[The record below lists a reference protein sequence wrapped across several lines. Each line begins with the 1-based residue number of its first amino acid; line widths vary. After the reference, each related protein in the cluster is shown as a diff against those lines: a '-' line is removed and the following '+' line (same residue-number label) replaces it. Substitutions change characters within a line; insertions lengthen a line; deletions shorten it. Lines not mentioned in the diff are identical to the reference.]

1 MALGWSVGIDVGGT
15 FTDAIAMHD
24 DGRIR
29 IAKVASTPK
38 DPSLGLIDAFG
49 ELIDGGVDPERVGLV
64 FHGTTIATNAMLTGR
79 TGRVVLLATEGFRDV
94 MAFRD
99 GTRPLLYDL
108 RQPRPNELVPREDRL
123 GVRERLSS
131 LGEVVEPLTGG
142 EVDRVV
148 GEVGSRNPEAVAVAF
163 LFSYLWD
170 DHERTIADA
179 LRAALPGVPVTASSE
194 VAREFREYPRMAT
207 AVVNAGLRPVVGR
220 YVEDA
225 ATGVADLGVRAPFLV
240 MQSNGGCVPAERAER
255 EAHRLLLSGPTAG
268 VAGTIALAE
277 RHDLDRMIA
286 FDMGGT
292 SLDVCLVQGGVPPT
306 TSRQVVEDHPII
318 VPSVDIVTA
327 GAGGGSIAAV
337 DRAGRLRVGPQSS
350 GAEPGPAAYGRG
362 GTEPTLTDA
371 HVVAGVLGPTP
382 LAGRLP
388 LHPDAAHRA
397 LERVGKDL
405 GLDPIAAAVGII
417 SVATAHAVR
426 ALRRVS
432 VERGLDPRGFSL
444 VAFGGAGPLLAGRVL
459 EELGLTSV
467 VVPAHPGLFSAA
479 GLLAASLRID
489 EAQTVLRPLTPELVP
504 ELLAWYRDARDRIV
518 AQLVADGIARSRA
531 RVLASADCRYEGQ
544 GYELELP
551 LAEISARGVT
561 GLRRAFAERH
571 AAMYGHAD
579 PREAVEVVTLRLAA
593 FGDLER
599 AAPAPLRRGST
610 SPPAEAHAG
619 TRIASLP
626 GMRRSAKV
634 PVLHRQGLRAR
645 NRIDGPAI
653 LEQMDST
660 VVIGVRQTATVDPE
674 GNLWL
679 RRNAR

>member
-24 DGRIR
+24 DGRTR

-38 DPSLGLIDAFG
+38 DPSLGLVDAFG
-49 ELIDGGVDPERVGLV
+49 ELLETGVDAGRVGLV

-79 TGRVVLLATEGFRDV
+79 TGRVVLLATQGFRDV

-99 GTRPLLYDL
+99 GTRPVLYDL
-108 RQPRPNELVPREDRL
+108 RQPRPNELVRREDRL
-123 GVRERLSS
+123 EVRERLSS
-131 LGEVVEPLTGG
+131 LGDVVEPLTTA
-142 EVDRVV
+142 EIDRVV
-148 GEVGSRNPEAVAVAF
+148 GEVGRRNPEAVAIAF
-163 LFSYLWD
+163 LFSYLRD
-170 DHERTIADA
+170 DHERMLADA
-179 LRAALPGVPVTASSE
+179 LRSALPGVPVTASSD

-207 AVVNAGLRPVVGR
+207 AVVNAGLRPIVGR

-225 ATGVADLGVRAPFLV
+225 AAGVAGLGVTAPFLV

-268 VAGTIALAE
+268 VAGTIALAD
-277 RHDLDRMIA
+277 RHRLDRVIA

-292 SLDVCLVQGGVPPT
+292 SLDVCLVQDGVAPT

-327 GAGGGSIAAV
+327 GAGGGSIATV
-337 DRAGRLRVGPQSS
+337 DRAGRLRVGPQSA

-362 GTEPTLTDA
+362 GTEATLTDA
-371 HVVAGVLGPTP
+371 HVVAGILGPTP

-388 LHPDAAHRA
+388 LDPDAAHRA
-397 LERVGKDL
+397 VERTGKGL
-405 GLDPIAAAVGII
+405 GLDPVEAADGII
-417 SVATAHAVR
+417 AVATAHSVR

-432 VERGLDPRGFSL
+432 VGRGLDPRGFSL
-444 VAFGGAGPLLAGRVL
+444 LAFGGAGPLLAGRVL
-459 EELGLTSV
+459 EELGLASV
-467 VVPAHPGLFSAA
+467 VVPPHPGLFSAA

-489 EAQTVLRPLTPELVP
+489 EAQTVLRPLIPELAP
-504 ELLAWYRDARDRIV
+504 ELLAWFRDARDRLV
-518 AQLVADGIARSRA
+518 AQLVADGIARSRT
-531 RVLASADCRYEGQ
+531 RVVASADCRYEGQ

-551 LAEISARGVT
+551 LGELSARGVT
-561 GLRRAFAERH
+561 GLPRAFADRH

-599 AAPAPLRRGST
+599 AAPAALRRGSAA
-610 SPPAEAHAG
+610 PPAEARAG
-619 TRIASLP
+619 TLAARLP
-626 GMRRSAKV
+626 GMGRRSKV
-634 PVLHRQGLRAR
+634 PVFHREGLRAR

-653 LEQMDST
+653 VEQMDST
-660 VVIGVRQTATVDPE
+660 TVIGARQAATVDAE

-679 RRNAR
+679 RRSAR